1 MGSRFVT
8 VALGVLFSLNVPGQ
22 MQLVIGD
29 NGTTLVQKTYTR
41 ELAVGK
47 VEMRLD
53 SLPLQVVP
61 ESVTL
66 SEAPGAAPARILLQ
80 RLNSRDEL
88 SVPGEEMGLTCTLD
102 SPADG
107 PRTFTLTYLVSGQGW
122 QSDYNLFLRPDKK
135 SARLEGWINISNQTS
150 SQYDNPKIMLARSA
164 PDVPGAYMQGMAGGY
179 PQQMPPPYVGG
190 VLEDSLMPLEGIA
203 MLDRY
208 SSTRIPLVNTPQ
220 LAITPFLE
228 CDASDPAVQ
237 EGYADQEQMPGM
249 PKLPGGWWWIE
260 IENHPENGLGKA
272 MPAGSLRVF
281 QQTDQGMVLRN
292 TGALEAAKP
301 GQKMRVRLTPESGL
315 SVKKRIM
322 QSSEGMHMDSGENRK
337 MVLSIILKSTL
348 DAPREVRVYD
358 RPEGGPRRNAAISDT
373 SDPYKTLDDG
383 RLEFRVEVIPGTERV
398 ITYTLGM

>member
-1 MGSRFVT
+1 
-8 VALGVLFSLNVPGQ
+8 
-22 MQLVIGD
+22 
-29 NGTTLVQKTYTR
+29 
-41 ELAVGK
+41 
-47 VEMRLD
+47 
-53 SLPLQVVP
+53 
-61 ESVTL
+61 
-66 SEAPGAAPARILLQ
+66 
-80 RLNSRDEL
+80 
-88 SVPGEEMGLTCTLD
+88 
-102 SPADG
+102 
-107 PRTFTLTYLVSGQGW
+107 
-122 QSDYNLFLRPDKK
+122 
-135 SARLEGWINISNQTS
+135 
-150 SQYDNPKIMLARSA
+150 
-164 PDVPGAYMQGMAGGY
+164 
-179 PQQMPPPYVGG
+179 
-190 VLEDSLMPLEGIA
+190 MPLEGIA